1 VEAELM
7 GTTRNLEKIKH
18 AIVETQLRIRQCK
31 GLVGW
36 FGSMR
41 GLDPEG
47 MDDSV
52 TSWSGV
58 VEEHKQTLDAL
69 QRLMH
74 GAGRRVAVGD
84 VRCSLGRYHPRIEVI
99 SVDGETAK
107 CKRLPD
113 GREKSISVWTLQT
126 TYGLVH
132 RAGA

>member
-1 VEAELM
+1 M
-7 GTTRNLEKIKH
+7 GTARDQEKIKH
-18 AIVETQLRIRQCK
+18 AVAEMQLRLRQCK

-47 MDDSV
+47 MDNSV

-69 QRLMH
+69 QRLMR

-84 VRCSLGRYHPRIEVI
+84 VRCSIARYHYRVEVVSIE
-99 SVDGETAK
+99 GETAK
-107 CKRLPD
+107 CKRLRD
-113 GREKSISVWTLQT
+113 GREKAISVSTLQT